1 MTIPGAI
8 VASALRVLVGSP
20 IGFVAA
26 VVTGILIS
34 ASQQVSD
41 MVLPVVR
48 GLAPIAPIAWIPL
61 GIVLFGIGNPTAVFV
76 VFMGVYFILTISTVA
91 AVKAV
96 DERLI
101 KTARSHGASKAQI
114 WTRVI
119 FPAMLP
125 QVFTMLR
132 INFFAAWMAVL
143 AAEMVGLKNGLGM
156 MIILGREMFNTKLI
170 LLGMCMVGATGYF
183 VDALLVQIQRKIL
196 WWQPVAMKTLA
207 CQHVN
212 KVWTSPGGLSVRA
225 LNDID
230 LTVQQRRVRRHPRSE
245 RLRQEHAARADRR
258 ARAGLLRTH
267 RVRRQAD
274 HRPRARRG
282 DGVPGALAVPVAV
295 GAGQCRLRPVGEG
308 RAARGAGDAGR
319 PAARARAAHEIRRA
333 IGRISFPAA

>member
-1 MTIPGAI
+1 MAQTETAEHFQEKWKPVFRTKMRQTQETSAPSVSIENEGALDHSAAASEPRPASAPLSWLVAVLKAAAPWAVIIVVWEWAAAAGWSGAVLFPPPSSFLRYAVESDFRVGFGGDAMTIPGAI
-8 VASALRVLVGSP
+8 VASALRVLVGLA

-34 ASQQVSD
+34 TSKLVSD
-41 MVLPVVR
+41 MALPVVR

-114 WTRVI
+114 WTRVV
-119 FPAMLP
+119 FPAVLP

-170 LLGMCMVGATGYF
+170 LLGMCMVGATGYL

-196 WWQPVAMKTLA
+196 WWQPV
-207 CQHVN
+207 
-212 KVWTSPGGLSVRA
+212 P
-225 LNDID
+225 
-230 LTVQQRRVRRHPRSE
+230 
-245 RLRQEHAARADRR
+245 
-258 ARAGLLRTH
+258 
-267 RVRRQAD
+267 
-274 HRPRARRG
+274 
-282 DGVPGALAVPVAV
+282 
-295 GAGQCRLRPVGEG
+295 
-308 RAARGAGDAGR
+308 
-319 PAARARAAHEIRRA
+319 
-333 IGRISFPAA
+333 